1 MGMIDMQFT
10 LAAREWLLG
19 ASVVMFAVVFAA
31 ILASHWH
38 HHKHAQAHFHT
49 SSLTEMAWSVAP
61 MVMVFVTGLAGI
73 SSVFSF

>member
-1 MGMIDMQFT
+1 MIDLQFT
-10 LAAREWLLG
+10 LAAREWLFG

-38 HHKHAQAHFHT
+38 HHKHADEHFHT
-49 SSLTEMAWSVAP
+49 STLTEMAWSVAP
-61 MVMVFVTGLAGI
+61 MLMVFVTGLAGV

>member
-1 MGMIDMQFT
+1 MTELQFT

-38 HHKHAQAHFHT
+38 HHKHADEHFHT
-49 SSLTEMAWSVAP
+49 STFAEMAWSVAP
-61 MVMVFVTGLAGI
+61 MLMVFVTGLAGV

>member
-1 MGMIDMQFT
+1 MIDLQFT

-19 ASVVMFAVVFAA
+19 ASVVMFVVVFAA

-38 HHKHAQAHFHT
+38 HHKHADEHFHT
-49 SSLTEMAWSVAP
+49 STFTEMAWSVAP
-61 MVMVFVTGLAGI
+61 MVMVFATGLAGV

>member
-1 MGMIDMQFT
+1 MIDMQFT

-19 ASVVMFAVVFAA
+19 ASVVLFAVVLTA

-38 HHKHAQAHFHT
+38 HHKHADEHFHT
-49 SSLTEMAWSVAP
+49 STLTEMAWSVTP
-61 MVMVFVTGLAGI
+61 MLMVFVTGLAGV

>member
-1 MGMIDMQFT
+1 MIDMQFT

-19 ASVVMFAVVFAA
+19 ASVVLFAVVFTA

-38 HHKHAQAHFHT
+38 HHKHADEHFHT
-49 SSLTEMAWSVAP
+49 STLTEMAWSVTP
-61 MVMVFVTGLAGI
+61 MLMVFVTGLAGV

>member
-1 MGMIDMQFT
+1 MIDLQFT

-38 HHKHAQAHFHT
+38 HHKHADGHFHAST
-49 SSLTEMAWSVAP
+49 LAEMAWSVAP
-61 MVMVFVTGLAGI
+61 MLMVFVTGLAGV
-73 SSVFSF
+73 SSVYSF

>member
-1 MGMIDMQFT
+1 MIDMQFT

-61 MVMVFVTGLAGI
+61 MVMVFATGLAGI

>member
-1 MGMIDMQFT
+1 MIDLQFT

-38 HHKHAQAHFHT
+38 HHKHADAHFHT
-49 SSLTEMAWSVAP
+49 STLAEMAWSVAP
-61 MVMVFVTGLAGI
+61 MLMVFVTGLAGV
-73 SSVFSF
+73 SSVYSF

>member
-1 MGMIDMQFT
+1 MIDLQFT

-19 ASVVMFAVVFAA
+19 ASVVMFAVVFTA

-38 HHKHAQAHFHT
+38 HHKHADEHFHT
-49 SSLTEMAWSVAP
+49 STLTEMAWSVTP
-61 MVMVFVTGLAGI
+61 MLMVLATGLAGV

>member
-1 MGMIDMQFT
+1 MIDLQFT

-19 ASVVMFAVVFAA
+19 ASVVLFAVVFAA

-38 HHKHAQAHFHT
+38 HHKHADEHFHAST
-49 SSLTEMAWSVAP
+49 LTEMAWSVTP
-61 MVMVFVTGLAGI
+61 MLMVFVTGLAGV

>member
-1 MGMIDMQFT
+1 MIDLQFT

-19 ASVVMFAVVFAA
+19 ASVVMFVVVFAA

-38 HHKHAQAHFHT
+38 HHKHADEHFHT
-49 SSLTEMAWSVAP
+49 STLTEMAWSVAP
-61 MVMVFVTGLAGI
+61 MLMVFVTGLAGV

>member
-1 MGMIDMQFT
+1 MIDMQFT

-19 ASVVMFAVVFAA
+19 ASFVLFAVVFVA

-38 HHKHAQAHFHT
+38 HHKHADEHFHAST
-49 SSLTEMAWSVAP
+49 LPEMAWSVTP
-61 MVMVFVTGLAGI
+61 MVMVFVTGLAGV

>member
-1 MGMIDMQFT
+1 MTDLQFT

-19 ASVVMFAVVFAA
+19 ASGVLFVVVFAA

-38 HHKHAQAHFHT
+38 HHKHADTHFHAST
-49 SSLTEMAWSVAP
+49 VTEMAWSVAP
-61 MVMVFVTGLAGI
+61 MVMVLVTGLAGV

>member
-1 MGMIDMQFT
+1 MIDVQFT

-38 HHKHAQAHFHT
+38 HHKHAHEHFHT
-49 SSLTEMAWSVAP
+49 STLAEMAWSVAP
-61 MVMVFVTGLAGI
+61 MLMVFVTGLAGV

>member
-1 MGMIDMQFT
+1 MIDLQFT

-38 HHKHAQAHFHT
+38 HHKHADEHFHT
-49 SSLTEMAWSVAP
+49 STLTEMAWSVAP
-61 MVMVFVTGLAGI
+61 MLMVFVTGLAGV